1 LRQAIA
7 NGIAIDVSFHRI
19 DSTSSAEAS
28 CILFCIWFVFLIE
41 KIAFGG
47 VVIGGTENGEKGA
60 VER

>member
-1 LRQAIA
+1 LTADT
-7 NGIAIDVSFHRI
+7 GP
-19 DSTSSAEAS
+19 
-28 CILFCIWFVFLIE
+28 VFLIE